1 MPSLVLGVYAQG
13 EGLGQ
18 VIKKLKNMTKDLT
31 FKESWFKAMQH
42 LPLPEQKKVTMA
54 ILHYAFADEDWE
66 KVLRPQSRAVFLL
79 IKADY
84 HMQEKLA

>member
-1 MPSLVLGVYAQG
+1 
-13 EGLGQ
+13 
-18 VIKKLKNMTKDLT
+18 MTKDLT
-31 FKESWFKAMQH
+31 FKESWYKAMSH
-42 LPLPEQKKVTMA
+42 LPKSEQSKVTMA

-84 HMQEKLA
+84 HMQEKFA

>member
-1 MPSLVLGVYAQG
+1 MYVQG

-18 VIKKLKNMTKDLT
+18 VILKLKNMTKDLT
-31 FKESWFKAMQH
+31 FKESWFEAMRH

-66 KVLRPQSRAVFLL
+66 KVL
-79 IKADY
+79 
-84 HMQEKLA
+84 

>member
-1 MPSLVLGVYAQG
+1 
-13 EGLGQ
+13 
-18 VIKKLKNMTKDLT
+18 MTKDLT
-31 FKESWFKAMQH
+31 FKESWYEAMSH
-42 LPLPEQKKVTMA
+42 LPKSEQSKVTMA

-66 KVLRPQSRAVFLL
+66 KVLKPQSRAVFLL

>member
-1 MPSLVLGVYAQG
+1 
-13 EGLGQ
+13 
-18 VIKKLKNMTKDLT
+18 MTKDLT
-31 FKESWFKAMQH
+31 FKESWYDAMRH
-42 LPLPEQKKVTMA
+42 LPQSEQKKVTMA

-79 IKADY
+79 IIADY

>member
-1 MPSLVLGVYAQG
+1 MYAQG

-18 VIKKLKNMTKDLT
+18 VIKKLKNMTKDLI
-31 FKESWFKAMQH
+31 FKESWFEAMRH

-66 KVLRPQSRAVFLL
+66 NVLRPQSRAVFLL

>member
-1 MPSLVLGVYAQG
+1 
-13 EGLGQ
+13 
-18 VIKKLKNMTKDLT
+18 MTKDLT
-31 FKESWFKAMQH
+31 FKESGYKAMRH
-42 LPLPEQKKVTMA
+42 RPKSEQSKVTMA

>member
-1 MPSLVLGVYAQG
+1 
-13 EGLGQ
+13 
-18 VIKKLKNMTKDLT
+18 MTKDLT
-31 FKESWFKAMQH
+31 FKESWYDAMRN
-42 LPLPEQKKVTMA
+42 LPQSEQKKVTMA

-66 KVLRPQSRAVFLL
+66 KVLKPQSRAVFLL